1 MRSRRRH
8 PSSDPIVRLGPTA
21 PIPLIGRDAEKKE
34 LLGPGPIVMVA
45 PAGMGKTAL
54 ARTLPNASWVKCVPG
69 DTAAAVV
76 ERARRAPA
84 ERWVVDDVHLLGDE
98 AAALV
103 ERLGQ
108 VVAISERH
116 VPAGRNLELGPLSLV
131 DARAMWIRLEET
143 FGPTPKDA
151 CDVALERV
159 RGVPLALR
167 REYAQALLGLRR
179 PWDIT
184 TLDPTERAVLEA
196 TAVLFAPAPPA
207 ALAHLTDRRSDTA
220 IETALRGLGRRQLVT
235 ALPDGRFEV
244 HDVVRTAVLS
254 ALSADDRRD
263 LERRAAA
270 LEGGTVSPKTWERFE
285 ATPGPMDDVAAL
297 AAAVR
302 HLAAAGDDEA
312 AAARLAGAEDL
323 FVRRAAY
330 AEALVL
336 AAPLRADLTS
346 FRAGMLVRRGRV
358 ADARALAPVDPVRRA
373 EIALEGADVRAAE
386 RALAGAP
393 AASVRAIAARIQAE
407 KGGALPAS
415 IAADEGRL
423 PAAEAE
429 LLARIAEARAGGA
442 ELRALH
448 AERELAAL
456 YLLRGRT
463 SRAAELAGAVIRR
476 ADEGGLGALAREA
489 RMISATADADDFRV
503 EEALAAARIL
513 HPDPRATRVAARAAA
528 WVGGA
533 TAPELGTD
541 LDDQIAHADAAWSR
555 GDTAAA
561 LEGLVRA
568 APLAE
573 RAGRRATLARILADA
588 ARLHHALGHRSA
600 AQSAA
605 ARALAEGAE
614 LGIDGAVA
622 RALLVNAA
630 LARDSG
636 DLPIARTAADDALTV
651 ARVAALP
658 IERAVAAGAAE
669 ALARAAGDMVVR
681 ETLAN
686 VTHAASATLTVA
698 AQTAVDR
705 MLAELGLAAGCAFR
719 IVVADGA
726 SSYAASAT
734 PALAA
739 IERRDLAIDGVND
752 RVIRRGRVIADLRRR
767 TLLKRLLFLFAG
779 APGRLYPKEDIVSRV
794 WGVSYHPLR
803 HDAALFTNVMRLRRL
818 LGENGQD
825 ILRVGEGGYRFV
837 PPPDFLFV
845 EKL

>member
-1 MRSRRRH
+1 MRRRRQ
-8 PSSDPIVRLGPTA
+8 PNAEPIVRLGPTA
-21 PIPLIGRDAEKKE
+21 PMPLIGREAEKKE
-34 LLGPGPIVMVA
+34 LAAAGPIVLYA

-54 ARTLPNASWVKCVPG
+54 ARTLPNAAWIRCLAG

-76 ERARRAPA
+76 ERARRASS
-84 ERWVVDDVHLLGDE
+84 ERWVIDDVHVLGDE
-98 AAALV
+98 ASAVV
-103 ERLGQ
+103 ERLGR

-116 VPAGRNLELGPLSLV
+116 LPVGRNLELGPLSLV

-151 CDVALERV
+151 CDAALERV

-179 PWDIT
+179 PWDIA
-184 TLDPTERAVLEA
+184 TLDPIERAVLEA
-196 TAVLFAPAPPA
+196 TAVLLHPAPPA
-207 ALAHLTDRRSDTA
+207 ALAHLTERRSDA
-220 IETALRGLGRRQLVT
+220 AVETALRALGRRQLVT

-244 HDVVRTAVLS
+244 HEVVRAAVLG
-254 ALSADDRRD
+254 ALAADDRRD

-270 LEGGTVSPKTWERFE
+270 LEGGTAAPKTWERFE
-285 ATPGPMDDVAAL
+285 ATPGPIDDVTAL

-312 AAARLAGAEDL
+312 AAARVTGAEDL
-323 FVRRAAY
+323 LVRRGSC
-330 AEALVL
+330 AEALVM
-336 AAPLRADLTS
+336 AAQVRADLTS
-346 FRAGMLVRRGRV
+346 FRAAMLVRLGRV
-358 ADARALAPVDPVRRA
+358 AEARALAPAEPARRA
-373 EIALEGADVRAAE
+373 EIALEGADARAAE

-393 AASVRAIAARIQAE
+393 AGAVRAMAARILAE
-407 KGGALPAS
+407 KAADLPSA
-415 IAADEGRL
+415 IVGDEGRL
-423 PAAEAE
+423 PAAEGE
-429 LLARIAEARAGGA
+429 LIARVAEARAGGA

-448 AERELAAL
+448 AERELAEA

-463 SRAAELAGAVIRR
+463 SRAAELAAGIVRR
-476 ADEGGLGALAREA
+476 ADEGGLAALAREA
-489 RMISATADADDFRV
+489 RLILASADAGDFRID
-503 EEALAAARIL
+503 EALAAAKML
-513 HPDPRATRVAARAAA
+513 HPDPRATRIAARAAA

-533 TAPELGTD
+533 TSPELGGD
-541 LDDQIAHADAAWSR
+541 IDDQIARAETAWAR

-561 LEGLVRA
+561 LEDLVRA
-568 APLAE
+568 APLVE
-573 RAGRRATLARILADA
+573 RAGRKATLARVLADA

-605 ARALAEGAE
+605 ARALSEGAE
-614 LGIDGAVA
+614 MGVDGAVA

-630 LARDSG
+630 LARDAG
-636 DLPIARTAADDALTV
+636 DLPIARAAADDALTV
-651 ARVAALP
+651 ARVAGLP
-658 IERAVAAGAAE
+658 VERAVAAAAAE
-669 ALARAAGDMVVR
+669 ALARAAGDFALR

-686 VTHAASATLTVA
+686 VTRAAAATLTPT
-698 AQTAVDR
+698 AQTVVDR

-719 IVVADGA
+719 IVTADGA
-726 SSYAASAT
+726 SSYAPNAA

-739 IERRDLAIDGVND
+739 IDRRELAIDGVND

-779 APGRLYPKEDIVSRV
+779 APGRLYAKEDIVSRV

-837 PPPDFLFV
+837 PPQDFLFV